1 MAQVK
6 NELHIV
12 PCGYQSADKEDI
24 TAGPSKAKH
33 VSRTQDMDEYLL
45 KNDLE
50 FTPDRQYV
58 RWAKGNKKHP
68 RNWSATRKVYD
79 IGLIFLLDLF
89 VTATSTAGASAA
101 SEAQNEYHIG
111 NTLCTFC
118 FVTLFLMGQVVGAIV
133 FPPWSECFG
142 RKKLYFISST
152 GSALCCLII
161 GVVHSLVAVVICRIV
176 GGFLSAIPY
185 TVGSGSNEDMFNS
198 RSRIWTTFLWT
209 IASNV
214 GLLIGPIISI
224 LVVENLHWRWVFY
237 IYTIILAVMSAFF
250 LLIRES
256 RPALLLAQEVSRIRH
271 ETGHDSLQPLN
282 HDHSPDL
289 RTFIK
294 ASLFRPLQLFFGE
307 LLIFTMAMMIAFSF
321 ALVYIFTEA
330 LQPIYESMNF
340 TPSAAA
346 LPFLAVGV
354 GVCFSTF
361 TRILD
366 FRIIDAKHAAS
377 QPVKPEDKLTGL
389 AIGAPAFAIGL
400 WWFAWTIPPKAE
412 DIHWIVPTVS
422 LVLIGY
428 ALNEFDTVLY
438 GYLADSYLS
447 YSASGTAAVQLVR
460 AGMSGAFPLFTRQ
473 MFDGLGANVAAS
485 LLAAL
490 ATVFC
495 SVPLLFLLYG
505 ERIRAKS
512 RFAKHSLEVQE
523 QFVKQG

>member
-1 MAQVK
+1 MAPIE

-12 PCGYQSADKEDI
+12 PCDYKSANGGGT
-24 TAGPSKAKH
+24 TAGSSKANH
-33 VSRTQDMDEYLL
+33 VNRTQDMDEYLL

-50 FTPDRQYV
+50 FTPDGQYV
-58 RWAKGNKKHP
+58 RWAKGNKNHP

-89 VTATSTAGASAA
+89 VTATSTAGTSAA
-101 SEAQNEYHIG
+101 SEAQSEYNIG

-152 GSALCCLII
+152 GSAVCCLII
-161 GVVHSLVAVVICRIV
+161 GLVHSLVAVVICRIV

-224 LVVENLHWRWVFY
+224 LVVEILHWRWVFY

-256 RPALLLAQEVSRIRH
+256 RPALLLAKEVSRIRH
-271 ETGHDSLQPLN
+271 ETGHDSLQPLD

-289 RTFIK
+289 RTFVK
-294 ASLFRPLQLFFGE
+294 VSLFRPLQLFFGE

-330 LQPIYESMNF
+330 LQPIYESMGF

-354 GVCFSTF
+354 GVCFSTL

-377 QPVKPEDKLTGL
+377 EPVKPEDKLTGL
-389 AIGAPAFAIGL
+389 AVGAPAFAIGL
-400 WWFAWTIPPKAE
+400 WWFAWTIPPRAE
-412 DIHWIVPTVS
+412 DIHWIVPTIS

-495 SVPLLFLLYG
+495 SVPLLFVFYG

-512 RFAKHSLEVQE
+512 QFAKHSLEVQE